1 MCCLLAAVTLGS
13 APLTA
18 VAQPCSTPTECGQHA
33 QETDSVSLELRL
45 GWRVIGAIKLDA
57 AGQLDFPEV
66 SAVPGIYRFDL
77 RTKDGRA
84 LYIGETKNLRQRF
97 YHYRR
102 PGKTQPTNHRICAE
116 MRRAPASGGS
126 VEVSLAENAR
136 FCAAAKCDKADLASA
151 NHRRLFEQL
160 AILSL
165 APDVRMLNRDGIRAS
180 KSREFSFCS

>member
-1 MCCLLAAVTLGS
+1 
-13 APLTA
+13 
-18 VAQPCSTPTECGQHA
+18 
-33 QETDSVSLELRL
+33 LRL

-66 SAVPGIYRFDL
+66 SAGPGIYRFDL